1 MQSAAH
7 SRASTAELPLAS
19 WWTRNAH
26 ALTASAIYASAVVVA
41 LAQEFVQDT
50 WLSIAGGRDVARN
63 GLPWHERLTVLTHGA
78 PWVDQQ
84 WLGKLTLYAVI
95 ALGGLRVLAL
105 VHVALLMA
113 GFAGAIGV
121 ARRLGASDRAT
132 FWVAAATIP
141 AAPWA
146 WQIRVQSLA
155 YVLFVT
161 VVALLVADARQRSA
175 RVWLVVPVLAL
186 WANVHGSVTLG
197 VTLTV
202 IAGVVDAARRRKRG
216 IALAAAAFLCLFASP
231 YGFSLAHY
239 YRSLLFNPMMGD
251 YVGEW
256 RPSAAPGALPFFVLA
271 LAVAMLVARNWRR
284 FTPFEHL
291 ALIATGAAGFMAIRG
306 VVWFLL
312 TAVVVIPKAVDAEL
326 TDRTRPSRLIS
337 TLALGSII
345 TAGFFA
351 AVALERLP
359 GRVSASFPDGAADA
373 VERDAV
379 AHPHAKV
386 YASER
391 FADWLLWKDPSL
403 SGRLVYDVRF
413 ELFNRARFDELSA
426 FHARA
431 GAGWTRILDGA
442 QIILLDP
449 ATDSASARALAGEP
463 RAQILFRNA
472 RVVVIDRG

>member
-7 SRASTAELPLAS
+7 SPASTAELPLAN

-26 ALTASAIYASAVVVA
+26 VLIAAAVYAAAVVVA
-41 LAQEFVQDT
+41 LSQEFVQDT
-50 WLSIAGGRDVARN
+50 WLSIAGGRDILRN
-63 GLPWHERLTVLTHGA
+63 GLPWHERLTALTHGA

-84 WLGKLTLYAVI
+84 WLGKLTLYGVTG
-95 ALGGLRVLAL
+95 LGGVRLLAL

-121 ARRLGASDRAT
+121 ARRFGASDYAT

-161 VVALLVADARQRSA
+161 TIALLVADARQRSA
-175 RVWLVVPVLAL
+175 RVWLVLPVLVV

-197 VTLTV
+197 VALTV

-216 IALAAAAFLCLFASP
+216 IALGMAAVLCLFASP
-231 YGFSLAHY
+231 YGFSLAQY

-256 RPSAAPGALPFFVLA
+256 RPSSAPGALPFFALA
-271 LAVAMLVARNWRR
+271 LAVGMLMARNWRR
-284 FTPFEHL
+284 FTAFEQL

-312 TAVVVIPKAVDAEL
+312 TTVVVVPRAVDAEL
-326 TDRTRPSRLIS
+326 GDRARPSRLIP
-337 TLALGSII
+337 TLALASII
-345 TAGFFA
+345 TAGVLG
-351 AVALERLP
+351 AVGLERLP
-359 GRVSASFPDGAADA
+359 ARISASFPDAAAEA
-373 VERDAV
+373 VRRDATT
-379 AHPHAKV
+379 HPHAKV

-391 FADWLLWKDPSL
+391 FADWLLWQEPSL
-403 SGRLVYDVRF
+403 GGRIVYDVRF
-413 ELFNRARFDELSA
+413 ELFNRARFDQLSA

-431 GAGWTRILDGA
+431 GAGWKRILDGA
-442 QIILLDP
+442 RIVILDR
-449 ATDSASARALAGEP
+449 AADSASAEALASEP
-463 RAQILFRNA
+463 RAQILFRDA
-472 RVVVIDRG
+472 TVVVIDRG